1 MSEYTEKH
9 GPFPMRIQVMPGSE
23 AEYRHYRAAAR
34 HSDERV
40 EREALAPGVT
50 AG

>member
-1 MSEYTEKH
+1 MSEYDDKY
-9 GPFPMRIQVMPGSE
+9 GPYPMRIQVLPGSE
-23 AEYRHYRAAAR
+23 AEHHYYRSVAR
-34 HSDERV
+34 HSDESI